1 MSDSCESTALTI
13 RYFREEEKYRRNSVT
28 FKIDLV
34 PPVAELPR
42 PSLPGEPPPQPWVPL
57 CGQGDSLRPE
67 PQSTAIDVEKER
79 TERERGRP
87 AAEDRQTPLC
97 THQATTTGRGRW
109 PISRLIP
116 LTLGVSQ
123 GRADPGRGGR
133 RREGVRGVSVVLA
146 ERRLCTNLPLRDLC
160 FVTGAGTCAPRK
172 PAAGRGRPGRG
183 GVSSRPCV

>member
-1 MSDSCESTALTI
+1 M
-13 RYFREEEKYRRNSVT
+13 T

-97 THQATTTGRGRW
+97 THQAKTTGRGRW
-109 PISRLIP
+109 PISRLVP
-116 LTLGVSQ
+116 FTLGVS
-123 GRADPGRGGR
+123 RGGPTP
-133 RREGVRGVSVVLA
+133 EGKAGGGKGFEAFQWSLLSADCVRTCLS
-146 ERRLCTNLPLRDLC
+146 
-160 FVTGAGTCAPRK
+160 GTFAL
-172 PAAGRGRPGRG
+172 
-183 GVSSRPCV
+183 